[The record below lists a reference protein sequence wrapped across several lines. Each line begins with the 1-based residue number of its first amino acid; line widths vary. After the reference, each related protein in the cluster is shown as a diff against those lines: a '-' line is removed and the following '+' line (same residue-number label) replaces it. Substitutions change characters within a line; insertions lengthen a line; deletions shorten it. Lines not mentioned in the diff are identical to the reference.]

1 MHASSR
7 FPQWCNILH
16 ITVHFKTRTLAVAW
30 YYQLSNRPCLVFI
43 RSLLLLVVYSTME
56 FHTCVTTTRK
66 IQNSSIT
73 TKGEKKKKT
82 PPGYTPNLTLGS
94 HWFILHRYNFWSFQG
109 YSTITLE
116 IIGISRNH
124 TVYPSVFNR
133 VQSLALCVC
142 CYQAFRHQAIL
153 FYWDKSCD
161 ILVPPLKSL

>member
-16 ITVHFKTRTLAVAW
+16 ITVHFNTRTLAVAR
-30 YYQLSNRPCLVFI
+30 YYQLNNRPCLVFM
-43 RSLLLLVVYSTME
+43 RSLLLVVVYSTMK
-56 FHTCVTTTRK
+56 FHTGVTTTRK

-73 TKGEKKKKT
+73 TKTNKQKNTSRLHPKSN
-82 PPGYTPNLTLGS
+82 PGS
-94 HWFILHRYNFWSFQG
+94 HWFILHHYNFWSFQG

-124 TVYPSVFNR
+124 IVHPSVFNR